1 MTALAPPRID
11 VYALSNAIVGQA
23 ARVQA
28 ITSATFSVC
37 PDSVK
42 VVEHRLQSACA
53 DILPSASVS
62 VYVAPAGTVWIAWP
76 AGWSDARDHVPAIW
90 SAVNPR
96 EPVEPD
102 GEAGVVV
109 ALEQPAKRNTQRANG
124 TNKRTLSFMA
134 IQRSKMSASD
144 NHRKLR

>member
-1 MTALAPPRID
+1 MKVRTPRDDVRTNVLPDCATALLPPRID

-53 DILPSASVS
+53 DILPSATVS
-62 VYVAPAGTVWIAWP
+62 V
-76 AGWSDARDHVPAIW
+76 
-90 SAVNPR
+90 
-96 EPVEPD
+96 
-102 GEAGVVV
+102 
-109 ALEQPAKRNTQRANG
+109 
-124 TNKRTLSFMA
+124 
-134 IQRSKMSASD
+134 
-144 NHRKLR
+144 